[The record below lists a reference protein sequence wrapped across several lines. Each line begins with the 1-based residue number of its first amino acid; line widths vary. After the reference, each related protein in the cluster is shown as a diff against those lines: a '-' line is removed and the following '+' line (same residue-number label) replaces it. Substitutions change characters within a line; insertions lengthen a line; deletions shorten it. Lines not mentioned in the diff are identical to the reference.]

1 MLSIHLSLADCHM
14 SVLLLVGLGAAVG
27 LLGGF
32 FGVGGG
38 WIVTP
43 ALNVFGLP
51 MPYAVATGLGY
62 VFGMTC
68 VSGWQHRKYGHMD
81 GRLGSVLG
89 LSMIV
94 GIRVGKQ
101 LMTVLEHLGR
111 ADPVVRAVYVV
122 FLVGLGSLMLID
134 YVRTSHSAAPGEDDS
149 TERRRGWLKGIHAGP
164 LLRLPRSGITVS
176 LWPLL
181 GIGLGVGFLSGIM
194 GVGGGFVLMPIM
206 VYVVGTPTAVAV
218 GTSLLCLLIASPF
231 AVLAY
236 SGVGAFVSES
246 VRRVGLGA
254 FLLTGVD
261 PHLLVEA
268 VHRYGRV
275 EFTAS
280 GLMIVGALIGAP
292 VGVFAGRVLHGRV
305 LRLLYA
311 LMIIAGGIAVALK
324 QFGAETAS
332 RSLILFLAVGMC
344 AVILLLTALHA
355 KRTGPDTG
363 GARPGPP
370 PSEETDSSG
379 RAEA

>member
-1 MLSIHLSLADCHM
+1 MLSLQLSLSGCHM

-43 ALNVFGLP
+43 ALNVFGMP

-68 VSGWQHRKYGHMD
+68 VSGWQHRKQGHME
-81 GRLGSVLG
+81 GRLGLALG
-89 LSMIV
+89 LSMIA

-101 LMTVLEHLGR
+101 VMTALERLGR
-111 ADPVVRAVYVV
+111 ADPVVRTIYIV
-122 FLVGLGSLMLID
+122 FLVGLGSLMLVD
-134 YVRTSHSAAPGEDDS
+134 YVRSSRSAALSDEDEGVD
-149 TERRRGWLKGIHAGP
+149 RRRGWLRGIETRP
-164 LLRLPRSGITVS
+164 LVHLPRSGITVS
-176 LWPLL
+176 LWPLV
-181 GIGLGVGFLSGIM
+181 GIGLGVGFLSGIL

-206 VYVVGTPTAVAV
+206 VYVVGVPTGIAV

-236 SGVGAFVSES
+236 SGVGVFMAES
-246 VRRVGLGA
+246 VREMGLGA
-254 FLLTGVD
+254 FLLTGAD
-261 PHLLVEA
+261 PRSLAEA
-268 VHRYGRV
+268 VQRYGRV
-275 EFTAS
+275 EFRAS
-280 GLMIVGALIGAP
+280 GLMIVGALIGSP
-292 VGVFAGRVLHGRV
+292 IGVFAGNILQGRM

-324 QFGAETAS
+324 QFGAETLS

-344 AVILLLTALHA
+344 AVILLLTAL
-355 KRTGPDTG
+355 RS
-363 GARPGPP
+363 RR
-370 PSEETDSSG
+370 SSSSSG
-379 RAEA
+379 GGPVRAGGGGP